1 MTMYRSKYHSFW
13 HDDPED
19 AGMRERYLRRIKRFK
34 EIDARNHNAPVLFV
48 RVAVCTEEINLAEEL
63 LAELQKLFG
72 IESRLLLLLDGQKTR
87 LASMRRNPNLLI
99 YCVGDEVR
107 TEGTGPFI
115 QPVKDALD
123 WVMKKPLRIEDF
135 AQVDDLKRLLIHVSL
150 DTTHYSEALRL

>member
-99 YCVGDEVR
+99 YCVGDEV
-107 TEGTGPFI
+107 
-115 QPVKDALD
+115 
-123 WVMKKPLRIEDF
+123 
-135 AQVDDLKRLLIHVSL
+135 
-150 DTTHYSEALRL
+150 